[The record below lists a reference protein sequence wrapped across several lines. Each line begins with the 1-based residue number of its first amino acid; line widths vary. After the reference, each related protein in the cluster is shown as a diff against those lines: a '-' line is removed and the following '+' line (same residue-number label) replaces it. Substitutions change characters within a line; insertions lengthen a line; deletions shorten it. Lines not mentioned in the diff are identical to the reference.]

1 MSGRGLALVSIQAA
15 GMVSVL
21 RNMCTARR
29 GIGEKLA
36 SASRL
41 PAALELGLLSQ
52 GEPGAREIGRGAGRC
67 LGSR

>member
-1 MSGRGLALVSIQAA
+1 MSGQGLALVSIQAA

-21 RNMCTARR
+21 RNMCAARR

-41 PAALELGLLSQ
+41 LAAPKLGLFSQ
-52 GEPGAREIGRGAGRC
+52 ERARCKVDRPWRWEM
-67 LGSR
+67 SR